1 MQAIAFDETGELTE
15 GRPRIT
21 DVVPVA
27 GASKKYLLALACAVE
42 GLSDHPLAQAIVKD
56 GRERL
61 GGRELPTATDLK
73 SLTGRGV
80 TAIVDGETVWIGKA
94 EMFGVEGIPT
104 LNAAATDAIAILREG
119 GRTTMVVRKG
129 DKDIGAIGLMD
140 TPREAAKDALKDI
153 GGVGKEGGV
162 GGE

>member
-1 MQAIAFDETGELTE
+1 M
-15 GRPRIT
+15 RISDWSS
-21 DVVPVA
+21 DVC
-27 GASKKYLLALACAVE
+27 S
-42 GLSDHPLAQAIVKD
+42 SDLVKD

-129 DKDIGAIGLMD
+129 DKDIGARAVLIATGVENRRPALDADKIG
-140 TPREAAKDALKDI
+140 RAH
-153 GGVGKEGGV
+153 V
-162 GGE
+162 

>member
-1 MQAIAFDETGELTE
+1 MIR
-15 GRPRIT
+15 RPPRSTRT
-21 DVVPVA
+21 DTLFPYTTLFR
-27 GASKKYLLALACAVE
+27 SEDLLALAIAVE

-104 LNAAATDAIAILREG
+104 LNAAD
-119 GRTTMVVRKG
+119 RKSTR
-129 DKDIGAIGLMD
+129 LNSSH
-140 TPREAAKDALKDI
+140 
-153 GGVGKEGGV
+153 
-162 GGE
+162 

>member
-1 MQAIAFDETGELTE
+1 MGGAPLENLGSRKAIAFEKTGTLTE

-21 DVVPVA
+21 DVVPVD
-27 GASKKYLLALACAVE
+27 GASEEDLLALAIAVE

-94 EMFGVEGIPT
+94 EMFGVERSEEHT
-104 LNAAATDAIAILREG
+104 SELQS
-119 GRTTMVVRKG
+119 
-129 DKDIGAIGLMD
+129 
-140 TPREAAKDALKDI
+140 
-153 GGVGKEGGV
+153 
-162 GGE
+162 